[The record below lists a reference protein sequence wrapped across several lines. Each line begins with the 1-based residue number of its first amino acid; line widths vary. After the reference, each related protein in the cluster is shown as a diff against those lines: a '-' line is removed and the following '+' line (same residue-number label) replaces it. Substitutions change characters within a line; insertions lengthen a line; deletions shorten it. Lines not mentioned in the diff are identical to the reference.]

1 MKRTIIILSAIFS
14 MIAASAYADNKTI
27 EQRLADLEKT
37 ALSLPAGVFI
47 NGEVELYIDPDSTTN
62 KLDTSAEIFLGFEN
76 EINHSIINWAGAST
90 RFDSK
95 YSLDRTKD
103 NTIVEKQLGF
113 GFANNTR
120 LYLGETDAQRLGFAK
135 TAKIGAPLIITE
147 SSSRIDHNEKVVLT
161 YGGWQNSNEFEFD
174 EYRLQRQMPYG
185 VAIGYDPTNEVMYAG
200 ATVSLAGLAEVSY
213 MRIAPET
220 GSAQEGWSLG
230 SQILRRYNIPVGFG
244 IEVWD
249 DKNTGTYTKDNRI
262 DMGVMYNVNK
272 EFMLTAHR
280 VENDDIGTDAMYYGA
295 LYTVGGIQ
303 TGIYL
308 HQVDRTNTWT
318 GQQTEYADSIKATI
332 KYSF

>member
-1 MKRTIIILSAIFS
+1 MKQILITLSAIFS
-14 MIAASAYADNKTI
+14 IIAASAYAETTTTL
-27 EQRLADLEKT
+27 EQRVANLEKS
-37 ALSLPAGVFI
+37 APSLPAGVFI
-47 NGEVELYIDPDSTTN
+47 NGEIELYIDPDSTTN
-62 KLDTSAEIFLGFEN
+62 KTETNAEIFIGLQN
-76 EINHSIINWAGAST
+76 EIDHPVINWAGAST
-90 RFDSK
+90 RLDSK
-95 YSLDRTKD
+95 YSLNRTLD

-113 GFANNTR
+113 GIAGTR
-120 LYLGETDAQRLGFAK
+120 LYFGETDAQRLGFAK

-147 SSSRIDHNEKVVLT
+147 SSSRIDHNEKIVLT

-174 EYRLQRQMPYG
+174 EYRLQRQLPYG

-230 SQILRRYNIPVGFG
+230 SQILRRYDIPVGFG

-262 DMGVMYNVNK
+262 DIGVMYNVNK

>member
-1 MKRTIIILSAIFS
+1 MSTIFS

-27 EQRLADLEKT
+27 EQRVADLEKT
-37 ALSLPAGVFI
+37 APSLPAGVFI

-62 KLDTSAEIFLGFEN
+62 KLDTSTEIFLGLEN
-76 EINHSIINWAGAST
+76 EINHPIINWAGAST

-120 LYLGETDAQRLGFAK
+120 LYFGETDAQRLGFAK

-147 SSSRIDHNEKVVLT
+147 SSSRIDHNEKIVLT

-174 EYRLQRQMPYG
+174 EYRLQRQLPYG

-230 SQILRRYNIPVGFG
+230 SQILRRYDIPVGFG

-262 DMGVMYNVNK
+262 DIGVMYNVNK